1 MDRDLESIQE
11 ARRLIEKA
19 AEAQKVLAAYSQA
32 QIDDVVRACAEAAQ
46 AKAGPLARLAVEET
60 TYGKVEDKTEKNLFC
75 ARDVYNAIK
84 VMKTVGVIRE
94 DPQAGIVE
102 MAVPAGVVAAIIPV
116 TNPTSTA
123 IFKALIALKGRNA
136 VVMSPH
142 PNAARCIQETV
153 RVMAD
158 AAVKAGAP
166 DGAIACLRLP
176 TMEATNELMRNRRT
190 AIILATGGAGLV
202 RAAYSS
208 GKPALGVGPGNVPAY
223 IHSSADVPKA
233 VGDILAGKSFDW
245 GTICSSEQHMV
256 VDKAIVEQ
264 ARIET
269 ERQGGFFLTPGQ
281 AASVAR
287 VLIMPDFRV
296 NGKMVGQSP
305 ERIAREAGFD
315 VPPGTR
321 ALVAPLDGIG
331 REHPLSAEKL
341 SPVLSFY
348 PVADW
353 HEGLDVCRRL
363 LQFGGMGHTMAI
375 HARDDQVV
383 RALGLELPAFRL
395 VVNTPAPH
403 GSVGW
408 TTNLSPSMSL
418 GCGTPGG
425 NITSDNIS
433 PMHLVNIK
441 RLAYE
446 RRPVDHAHAG
456 QQAAA
461 RAVLAPSR
469 ENSLYRA
476 SVPPASIPAA
486 SPAPASSSASVVRG
500 PVIDRAEIARIVD
513 RFLTS
518 HGKVPGAPPG
528 SPSGASSCGCPVPAQ
543 APMPAQAAGAKPA
556 GPAVEASNPPAPGPA
571 SAPSR
576 PKPVDFVCEDDV
588 RRALTKGEKIFVS
601 PRTIITPAAR
611 DLGESREVFAGR

>member
-11 ARRLIEKA
+11 ARQLIAKA
-19 AEAQKVLAAYSQA
+19 AEAQKSLAGYNQA
-32 QIDDVVRACAEAAQ
+32 QIDEVVRACAAAAEANAE
-46 AKAGPLARLAVEET
+46 PLARLAVEET
-60 TYGKVEDKTEKNLFC
+60 TYGKVEDKVEKNLFS
-75 ARDVYNAIK
+75 ARDVYDAIK
-84 VMKTVGVIRE
+84 DLKTVGVIRE
-94 DPQAGIVE
+94 DTEQGVVE

-123 IFKALIALKGRNA
+123 IFKALIAVKGRNSI
-136 VVMSPH
+136 VMSPH
-142 PNAARCIQETV
+142 PNAARCIQETA
-153 RVMAD
+153 RVMAE
-158 AAVKAGAP
+158 AAVRAGAP
-166 DGAIACLRLP
+166 AAAIACLRLP
-176 TMEATNELMRNRRT
+176 TMEATNELMRNRHT

-223 IHSSADVPKA
+223 IHASADVPKA
-233 VGDILAGKSFDW
+233 VADILAGKSFDW

-256 VDKAIVEQ
+256 VDKVVADEV
-264 ARIET
+264 RLET
-269 ERQGGFFLTPGQ
+269 ERQGGFFLAPEQ

-305 ERIAREAGFD
+305 ERIAREAGFN

-321 ALVAPLDGIG
+321 TLVAPLTGVG

-348 PVADW
+348 TVADW
-353 HEGLDVCRRL
+353 HESLDVCRRL
-363 LQFGGMGHTMAI
+363 LEFGGMGHTMAL

-383 RALGLELPAFRL
+383 RAMALELPAFRL

-446 RRPVDHAHAG
+446 RRPVDHVHAG
-456 QQAAA
+456 QRAAA
-461 RAVLAPSR
+461 PSPAIRARESNVAASPVATAVLA
-469 ENSLYRA
+469 
-476 SVPPASIPAA
+476 
-486 SPAPASSSASVVRG
+486 APAEPVVRSISG
-500 PVIDRAEIARIVD
+500 GAVIDRAEIARIVD
-513 RFLTS
+513 RFLTA
-518 HGKVPGAPPG
+518 HGKMPGVPPG
-528 SPSGASSCGCPVPAQ
+528 SASGASPAPFQ
-543 APMPAQAAGAKPA
+543 HSGSLAAKATGASEVTK
-556 GPAVEASNPPAPGPA
+556 SQTPPAANPA
-571 SAPSR
+571 PAASR
-576 PKPVDFVCEDDV
+576 PVDFICEDDV
-588 RRALTKGEKIFVS
+588 RRAITKGQKIFVG

-611 DLGESREVFAGR
+611 DLGESREVFARSQ

>member
-19 AEAQKVLAAYSQA
+19 EEAQKVLAGYGQA
-32 QIDDVVRACAEAAQ
+32 QIDEVVRACATAAEANAE
-46 AKAGPLARLAVEET
+46 PLARLAVEET
-60 TYGKVEDKTEKNLFC
+60 TYGKVEDKVQKNLFC
-75 ARDVYNAIK
+75 ARDVYNGIK
-84 VMKTVGVIRE
+84 DMKTVGVIRE
-94 DPQAGIVE
+94 DRERGVVE
-102 MAVPAGVVAAIIPV
+102 MAVPAGVVVAIIPV

-123 IFKALIALKGRNA
+123 IFKALIAIKGRNSI
-136 VVMSPH
+136 VMSPH

-153 RVMAD
+153 RAMAEG
-158 AAVKAGAP
+158 ARKAGAP
-166 DGAIACLRLP
+166 EGSIACLRLP
-176 TMEATNELMRNRRT
+176 TLEATNELMRNRGT

-256 VDKAIVEQ
+256 VDQ
-264 ARIET
+264 AVAEETRLET
-269 ERQGGFFLTPGQ
+269 ERQGGFFLTPEQ
-281 AASVAR
+281 AASVAQ
-287 VLIMPDFRV
+287 VLITPDFRV

-305 ERIAREAGFD
+305 ERIAHAAGFE

-321 ALVAPLDGIG
+321 TLVAPLAGIG

-353 HEGLDVCRRL
+353 REGLSVCRRL
-363 LQFGGMGHTMAI
+363 LEFGGMGHTMAL
-375 HARDDQVV
+375 HARDDQVI
-383 RALGLELPAFRL
+383 RAMALELPAFRL

-456 QQAAA
+456 KPAGAASA
-461 RAVLAPSR
+461 VIRPLEITASRAA
-469 ENSLYRA
+469 
-476 SVPPASIPAA
+476 PAA
-486 SPAPASSSASVVRG
+486 GGS
-500 PVIDRAEIARIVD
+500 VIDRAEIARIVD
-513 RFLTS
+513 RFLSS
-518 HGKVPGAPPG
+518 HGKAPGA
-528 SPSGASSCGCPVPAQ
+528 
-543 APMPAQAAGAKPA
+543 AAGATP
-556 GPAVEASNPPAPGPA
+556 GPCLASSQASDPAPGQIRGVDPVSA
-571 SAPSR
+571 AWTPPSASSAPAAAR
-576 PKPVDFVCEDDV
+576 PVDFVCEEDV
-588 RRALTKGEKIFVS
+588 RRALTKGEKIVVG

-611 DLGESREVFAGR
+611 DLGESREAFAAPR

>member
-11 ARRLIEKA
+11 ARRLVEKA
-19 AEAQKVLAAYSQA
+19 ADAQRVLAGYSQA
-32 QIDDVVRACAEAAQ
+32 QIDTVVDACAEAAREQ
-46 AKAGPLARLAVEET
+46 AESLARLAVEET
-60 TYGKVEDKTEKNLFC
+60 TYGKVADKTQKNLFC
-75 ARDVYNAIK
+75 ARDVYKAIRD
-84 VMKTVGVIRE
+84 MKTVGVIRE
-94 DPQAGIVE
+94 DPERGIVE

-123 IFKALIALKGRNA
+123 IFKALIALKGRNTI
-136 VVMSPH
+136 VMSPH
-142 PNAARCIQETV
+142 PNAARCIRETA

-166 DGAIACLRLP
+166 EGCISCLTLP
-176 TMEATNELMRNRRT
+176 TMEATEELMRHRKT

-233 VGDILAGKSFDW
+233 IGDILTGKSFDW

-256 VDKAIVEQ
+256 VDKAIADQ
-264 ARIET
+264 ARLEA
-269 ERQGGFFLTPGQ
+269 ERQGGFFLSPEQ
-281 AASVAR
+281 AAAVAG
-287 VLIMPDFRV
+287 VLILPNLRV

-305 ERIAREAGFD
+305 ERIASEAGFP

-321 ALVAPLDGIG
+321 ALVAPLQGIG

-353 HEGLDVCRRL
+353 REGLDVCRRL
-363 LQFGGMGHTMAI
+363 LEFGGMGHTMAI
-375 HARDDQVV
+375 HARDDQVI
-383 RALGLELPAFRL
+383 RAMALELPAFRL

-408 TTNLSPSMSL
+408 TTDLTPSMSL

-433 PMHLVNIK
+433 PMNLVNIK

-446 RRPVDHAHAG
+446 RRPADQDQAG
-456 QQAAA
+456 AA
-461 RAVLAPSR
+461 RTAKPQA
-469 ENSLYRA
+469 
-476 SVPPASIPAA
+476 IPAPPIVTRPAQVAA
-486 SPAPASSSASVVRG
+486 S
-500 PVIDRAEIARIVD
+500 VIDRAEIARIVD
-513 RFLTS
+513 RFLTV
-518 HGKVPGAPPG
+518 HGKTPASPPVAANTAGSSVPKSEP
-528 SPSGASSCGCPVPAQ
+528 
-543 APMPAQAAGAKPA
+543 KPA
-556 GPAVEASNPPAPGPA
+556 PLPDSATAPTSPAP
-571 SAPSR
+571 SAPAMPPK

-588 RRALTKGEKIFVS
+588 RRALTKDQKIHVG

-611 DLGESREVFAGR
+611 DLGESREVFVRTT

>member
-1 MDRDLESIQE
+1 MDRDLDSIQE
-11 ARRLIEKA
+11 ARRLIEEA
-19 AEAQKVLAAYSQA
+19 AKAQKVLARYSQA
-32 QIDDVVRACAEAAQ
+32 EIDDVVRACAEAAQ
-46 AKAGPLARLAVEET
+46 ENAEPLARLAVEET
-60 TYGKVEDKTEKNLFC
+60 TYGKAEDKVQKNLFC
-75 ARDVYNAIK
+75 ARDVYNSIK
-84 VMKTVGVIRE
+84 DMKTVGVIRE
-94 DPQAGIVE
+94 DAERGIVE

-123 IFKALIALKGRNA
+123 IFKVLIAVKGRNSI
-136 VVMSPH
+136 VMSPH
-142 PNAARCIQETV
+142 PNAARCIQETA
-153 RVMAD
+153 RLMAE
-158 AAVKAGAP
+158 AAVKVGAP
-166 DGAIACLRLP
+166 EGAIACLSLP
-176 TMEATNELMRNRRT
+176 TMEATNELMRHRLT
-190 AIILATGGAGLV
+190 AIILATGGSGLV

-256 VDKAIVEQ
+256 VDRAIADQV
-264 ARIET
+264 RLET
-269 ERQGGFFLTPGQ
+269 ERQGGFFLMPEQ
-281 AASVAR
+281 AAAVAR

-305 ERIAREAGFD
+305 EIIARTAGFA

-321 ALVAPLDGIG
+321 VLVAPLAGVG

-341 SPVLSFY
+341 SPVLSFF

-353 HEGLDVCRRL
+353 REGLDVCRRL
-363 LQFGGMGHTMAI
+363 LEFGGMGHTLAL
-375 HARDDQVV
+375 HARDDQVI
-383 RALGLELPAFRL
+383 RAMALALPAFRE
-395 VVNTPAPH
+395 VVNTPATH

-408 TTNLSPSMSL
+408 TTNLTPSMSL

-456 QQAAA
+456 QQAVQRPAA
-461 RAVLAPSR
+461 APAGPI
-469 ENSLYRA
+469 A
-476 SVPPASIPAA
+476 SPRPASPPTPI
-486 SPAPASSSASVVRG
+486 PAPAPAARPRSS
-500 PVIDRAEIARIVD
+500 VIDRAEIARIVD
-513 RFLTS
+513 RFLTA
-518 HGKVPGAPPG
+518 HGKVPGAP
-528 SPSGASSCGCPVPAQ
+528 AESCGCAVPSESVATQRPDPPVVA
-543 APMPAQAAGAKPA
+543 
-556 GPAVEASNPPAPGPA
+556 A
-571 SAPSR
+571 SAPPSAPPVKPATVPAK

-588 RRALTKGEKIFVS
+588 RRALTKGEKIPVG

-611 DLGESREVFAGR
+611 DLGESREVFTGQRELRA